1 MVVVV
6 ITMVEG
12 VVGVTTNDMK
22 MFVEVIPT
30 WTRWYG
36 SSTIQNLLLSDG

>member
-6 ITMVEG
+6 IMMVEG
-12 VVGVTTNDMK
+12 VVGVTTDDMK

-30 WTRWYG
+30 RWTRWYG
-36 SSTIQNLLLSDG
+36 SSTIQN